1 MPTRSWRRLAGCII
15 IELLLAAGGLT
26 ADFEYQ
32 AGAAAAGQAKA
43 LVKALVIE
51 DRRGNRAAI
60 VEAPFAV
67 TRAVSDFAGARL
79 LDLYGL
85 DRAGV
90 LLRGMP
96 DAAAPQ
102 TPQRTDDLV
111 AAVAAALGKLEPAV
125 VRYGEGGLSVTTP
138 EGRCVAAFRPDAS
151 LTFDGCGAGGPVRGP
166 IRSAFQ
172 IVEPAHGLL
181 QRDAGP
187 LSYPVQAIAIGK
199 GVTILAVGGE
209 ARAAGFHA
217 KGVMVASFS
226 NDTLAPPDTPGMDA
240 AIRQVLARV
249 K

>member
-1 MPTRSWRRLAGCII
+1 
-15 IELLLAAGGLT
+15 LLLAAGGLAVDFE

-43 LVKALVIE
+43 PVKALVLE

-96 DAAAPQ
+96 AAARQ
-102 TPQRTDDLV
+102 TPPRTDDLV
-111 AAVAAALGKLEPAV
+111 TAVAAALGKLEPAV
-125 VRYGEGGLSVTTP
+125 VRYGDGGLSVTTP
-138 EGRCVAAFRPDAS
+138 EGRCVGALRSDAS
-151 LTFDGCGAGGPVRGP
+151 LTFDGCGAGGPVRTSLVRGP

-172 IVEPAHGLL
+172 IVEPAHGFLK
-181 QRDAGP
+181 RDAAP
-187 LSYPVQAIAIGK
+187 PSYPVQAIAIGK
-199 GVTILAVGGE
+199 GLTILALGGE
-209 ARAAGFHA
+209 ARAAGFPA
-217 KGVMVASFS
+217 KGVMVAPFS
-226 NDTLAPPDTPGMDA
+226 NDTLALPDTPGMDA